1 MFESIVI
8 HAKSANQTFDE
19 KKNPQ
24 QRCKQHPFA
33 IHLFSLK
40 PWGAFVSVRTV
51 SLWDVYTNTYTEKTS
66 ARADLPEAHRKRPK
80 NVLKSLTNNAEILPS
95 GRLICAK

>member
-51 SLWDVYTNTYTEKTS
+51 SLWDVYTNTYTEKRFDNFS
-66 ARADLPEAHRKRPK
+66 KEVQAIFDKYIHNNVRRLKRDDAVHMMM
-80 NVLKSLTNNAEILPS
+80 NEF
-95 GRLICAK
+95 R